1 MKKEHGMVSTDR
13 ATQQRRILQLL
24 VDNPAGVSSFHLTFE
39 LRPGIKQAPTRIF
52 ELKRQGFQIDSIPYR
67 TAEGTRTVQYRLLTP
82 ARLID
87 WDALQPIEHNTQEE
101 LFN

>member
-1 MKKEHGMVSTDR
+1 MVSTDR

-39 LRPGIKQAPTRIF
+39 LRPGIKQEPTRIF
-52 ELKRQGFQIDSIPYR
+52 ELKRQGFQIESIPYR
-67 TAEGTRTVQYRLLTP
+67 TESGVRTVMYRLRTP
-82 ARLID
+82 GRLID
-87 WDALQPIEHNTQEE
+87 WDALQPINQDSQKD

>member
-1 MKKEHGMVSTDR
+1 MISTDR

-67 TAEGTRTVQYRLLTP
+67 TESGVRTVMYRLRTP
-82 ARLID
+82 GRLID
-87 WDALQPIEHNTQEE
+87 WDALQLIEHNTQEE

>member
-1 MKKEHGMVSTDR
+1 MISTDR

-24 VDNPAGVSSFHLTFE
+24 VENPDGVSSFHLTFE

-52 ELKRQGFQIDSIPYR
+52 ELKRQGFRIESIPYR
-67 TAEGTRTVQYRLLTP
+67 TESGVRTVMYRLGTP
-82 ARLID
+82 SRLID
-87 WDALQPIEHNTQEE
+87 WDALQPINQDAQKD

>member
-1 MKKEHGMVSTDR
+1 MALTDHD
-13 ATQQRRILQLL
+13 TQRRRILQLL
-24 VDNPAGVSSFHLTFE
+24 VESPAGVSSFDLTYT

-52 ELKRQGFQIDSIPYR
+52 ELKRQGFRIESIPYR

-82 ARLID
+82 TRLID
-87 WDALQPIEHNTQEE
+87 WDRLQPIVEHNQSD